1 GDRQNQ
7 GQGPDRREPRGGGQ
21 NYRGHCALDGNRSTG
36 IRKHSPMAG
45 RKYREAAKKIDRD
58 KRYSL
63 DEAIKIVAGNQVAKF
78 DETVEMAIRL
88 NVDPRQADQNVR
100 GTVVLPNG
108 TGKVARV
115 LVIAKGEKEREAK
128 EAGADFVGGEDLI
141 KKIQEENWLDFD
153 RVIATPD
160 IMGLV
165 GRIGKILGPR
175 GLMPN
180 PKVGTV
186 TFDVAKAVSEVKAG
200 KVDYRVDK
208 AGVVH
213 ARIGKVSFGEQKLL
227 DNARTLLGAI
237 IRAKPASAKGNY
249 IKSVAVSSTMGPG
262 VRVDTAS
269 AAKTVAA
276 AA

>member
-1 GDRQNQ
+1 
-7 GQGPDRREPRGGGQ
+7 
-21 NYRGHCALDGNRSTG
+21 
-36 IRKHSPMAG
+36 MAG
-45 RKYREAAKKIDRD
+45 KKYENAAKNIDRE

-63 DEAIKIVAGNQVAKF
+63 EEALKLVVENKVAKF
-78 DETVEMAIRL
+78 DETVELAVRL

-108 TGKVARV
+108 TGKVPRV
-115 LVIAKGEKEREAK
+115 LVLAKGEKEKEARD
-128 EAGADFVGGEDLI
+128 AGADFVGGDDLI

-160 IMGLV
+160 VMGAV

-180 PKVGTV
+180 PRVGTV
-186 TFDVAKAVSEVKAG
+186 TFDVAKAVQEVKAG

-213 ARIGKVSFGEQKLL
+213 ARIGKTSFGEAKLAE
-227 DNARTLLGAI
+227 NAQALLGAI
-237 IRAKPASAKGNY
+237 IRSKPASAKGIY
-249 IKSVAVSSTMGPG
+249 VKSVAIASTMGPG
-262 VRVDTAS
+262 VKVDTAS
-269 AAKTVAA
+269 AARTVAA

>member
-1 GDRQNQ
+1 
-7 GQGPDRREPRGGGQ
+7 
-21 NYRGHCALDGNRSTG
+21 
-36 IRKHSPMAG
+36 MAG

-78 DETVEMAIRL
+78 DETVEMAVRL

-108 TGKVARV
+108 TGKVHRV
-115 LVIAKGEKEREAK
+115 LVLAKGEKEKEARD
-128 EAGADFVGGEDLI
+128 AGADFVGGEDLI

-186 TFDVAKAVSEVKAG
+186 TFDIAKAVGEVKAG

-213 ARIGKVSFGEQKLL
+213 APIGKLSFGEQKLL
-227 DNARTLLGAI
+227 ENAHALLAAI
-237 IRAKPASAKGNY
+237 VRAKPASAKGNY
-249 IKSVAVSSTMGPG
+249 VRNVAVSSTMGPG
-262 VRVDTAS
+262 VKIDTAE
-269 AAKTVAA
+269 ARVVAA

>member
-1 GDRQNQ
+1 
-7 GQGPDRREPRGGGQ
+7 
-21 NYRGHCALDGNRSTG
+21 
-36 IRKHSPMAG
+36 MAG
-45 RKYREAAKKIDRD
+45 KKYIAAAKNIDRD
-58 KRYSL
+58 KKYTL
-63 DEAIKIVAGNQVAKF
+63 EEAVKIVAANKLAKF

-108 TGKVARV
+108 TGKTARV
-115 LVIAKGEKEREAK
+115 LVLTKGEKEREARD
-128 EAGADFVGGEDLI
+128 AGADFVGGEDLI

-160 IMGLV
+160 VMALV

-186 TFDVAKAVSEVKAG
+186 TFDVAKAVGEVKAG
-200 KVDYRVDK
+200 KVDFRVDK
-208 AGVVH
+208 AGVIH
-213 ARIGKVSFGEQKLL
+213 APVGKLSFGEEKLL
-227 DNARTLLGAI
+227 QNAHSLLAAI
-237 IRAKPASAKGNY
+237 WRAKPSTAKGNY
-249 IKSVAVSSTMGPG
+249 VKSVALSSTMGPG
-262 VRVDTAS
+262 VRIDS
-269 AAKTVAA
+269 AAASREHAA

>member
-1 GDRQNQ
+1 
-7 GQGPDRREPRGGGQ
+7 
-21 NYRGHCALDGNRSTG
+21 
-36 IRKHSPMAG
+36 MAG
-45 RKYREAAKKIDRD
+45 KKYREAAKKIDRE

-63 DEAIKIVAGNQVAKF
+63 DAGIKIIAETKLAKF
-78 DETVEMAIRL
+78 DETVELAVRL

-115 LVIAKGEKEREAK
+115 LVLAKGDKEKEARD
-128 EAGADFVGGEDLI
+128 AGADFVGGEDLI

-186 TFDVAKAVSEVKAG
+186 TFDVAKAVGEVKAG

-213 ARIGKVSFGEQKLL
+213 APIGKLSFGEKKLL
-227 DNARTLLGAI
+227 ENAHAMLGAI
-237 IRAKPASAKGNY
+237 VRAKPASAKGIY
-249 IKSVAVSSTMGPG
+249 VRSVAVSSTMGPG
-262 VRVDTAS
+262 IKIDTAEGR
-269 AAKTVAA
+269 AEAA
-276 AA
+276 A

>member
-1 GDRQNQ
+1 MAGKKYENAAKNVDRQ
-7 GQGPDRREPRGGGQ
+7 
-21 NYRGHCALDGNRSTG
+21 
-36 IRKHSPMAG
+36 
-45 RKYREAAKKIDRD
+45 
-58 KRYSL
+58 KRYPL
-63 DEAIKIVAGNQVAKF
+63 EDALKTVIANKVAKF
-78 DETVEMAIRL
+78 DETVEMAVRL
-88 NVDPRQADQNVR
+88 GVDPRQADQNVR

-115 LVIAKGEKEREAK
+115 LVLAKGEKEKEARD
-128 EAGADFVGGEDLI
+128 AGADFVGGDDVI
-141 KKIQEENWLDFD
+141 KRIQEENWLDFD

-160 IMGLV
+160 IMGAV

-180 PKVGTV
+180 PRVGTV
-186 TFDVAKAVSEVKAG
+186 TFDVAKAVQEVKAG

-213 ARIGKVSFGEQKLL
+213 ARIGKVSFGEDKLAE
-227 DNARTLLGAI
+227 NAHALLAAI
-237 IRAKPASAKGNY
+237 MRSKPASAKGNY
-249 IKSVAVSSTMGPG
+249 VKSVAVSSTMGPG

-269 AAKTVAA
+269 ATKVVAA

>member
-1 GDRQNQ
+1 
-7 GQGPDRREPRGGGQ
+7 
-21 NYRGHCALDGNRSTG
+21 
-36 IRKHSPMAG
+36 MAG
-45 RKYREAAKKIDRD
+45 KKYREAAKKIDRD
-58 KRYSL
+58 RRYAL
-63 DEAIKIVAGNQVAKF
+63 EEAIKLVIDNKTAKF
-78 DETVEMAIRL
+78 DETVELAVRL

-100 GTVVLPNG
+100 GTVVLPHG

-115 LVIAKGEKEREAK
+115 LVIAKGEKEREARD
-128 EAGADFVGGEDLI
+128 AGADFVGGDEI
-141 KKIQEENWLDFD
+141 VKRIQEENWLDFD

-160 IMGLV
+160 MMGQV

-186 TFDVAKAVSEVKAG
+186 TFDVAKAVGEVKAG

-227 DNARTLLGAI
+227 ENAQALLAAI
-237 IRAKPASAKGNY
+237 VRAKPASAKGNY
-249 IKSVAVSSTMGPG
+249 IRSVAMSSTMGPG
-262 VRVDTAS
+262 VKVEP
-269 AAKTVAA
+269 AA
-276 AA
+276 ATKLVAQAA

>member
-1 GDRQNQ
+1 
-7 GQGPDRREPRGGGQ
+7 
-21 NYRGHCALDGNRSTG
+21 
-36 IRKHSPMAG
+36 MAG
-45 RKYREAAKKIDRD
+45 KKYREAAKKIDPE
-58 KRYSL
+58 KRYML
-63 DEAIKIVAGNQVAKF
+63 EEALKIVAANKVANF
-78 DETVEMAIRL
+78 DETVELAVRL

-108 TGKVARV
+108 TGKTARV
-115 LVIAKGEKEREAK
+115 LVLTKGDKEREAR

-160 IMGLV
+160 VMALV

-186 TFDVAKAVSEVKAG
+186 TFDVAKAVGEVKAG
-200 KVDYRVDK
+200 KVDFRVDK

-213 ARIGKVSFGEQKLL
+213 APLGKMSFGEEKLL
-227 DNARTLLGAI
+227 QNANSLLAAI
-237 IRAKPASAKGNY
+237 WRAKPSTAKGNY
-249 IKSVAVSSTMGPG
+249 VKSVAVSSTMGPG
-262 VRVDTAS
+262 VRIDAAGAS
-269 AAKTVAA
+269 KIFLAA
-276 AA
+276 A

>member
-1 GDRQNQ
+1 
-7 GQGPDRREPRGGGQ
+7 
-21 NYRGHCALDGNRSTG
+21 
-36 IRKHSPMAG
+36 MAG
-45 RKYREAAKKIDRD
+45 KKYSEALKLIDRER
-58 KRYSL
+58 RYSL
-63 DEAIKIVAGNQVAKF
+63 EEAIKIVAAAKTAKF
-78 DETVEMAIRL
+78 DETVEIAVRL

-100 GTVVLPNG
+100 GTVVLPHG

-115 LVIAKGEKEREAK
+115 LVIAKGEKEREAR
-128 EAGADFVGGEDLI
+128 EAGADFVGSDDMI

-153 RVIATPD
+153 RMIATPD
-160 IMGLV
+160 MMAQV

-186 TFDVAKAVSEVKAG
+186 TFDVAKAVGEVKAG

-213 ARIGKVSFGEQKLL
+213 ARIGKVSFNEQKLL
-227 DNARTLLGAI
+227 DNAHALLAAI
-237 IRAKPASAKGNY
+237 VRSKPASAKGNY
-249 IKSVAVSSTMGPG
+249 IRSVAVSTTMGPG
-262 VRVDTAS
+262 VRIDSAS

>member
-1 GDRQNQ
+1 
-7 GQGPDRREPRGGGQ
+7 
-21 NYRGHCALDGNRSTG
+21 
-36 IRKHSPMAG
+36 MAG
-45 RKYREAAKKIDRD
+45 KKYHDAVKNIDTQKPYDLEEALK
-58 KRYSL
+58 L
-63 DEAIKIVAGNQVAKF
+63 VAAGKVAKF
-78 DETVEMAIRL
+78 DETVEMAVRL

-108 TGKVARV
+108 TGKIARV
-115 LVIAKGEKEREAK
+115 LVLAKGEKEKEARD
-128 EAGADFVGGEDLI
+128 AGADYVGGEDMV

-160 IMGLV
+160 IMGAV

-180 PKVGTV
+180 PRVGTV
-186 TFDVAKAVSEVKAG
+186 TFDIARAVQEVKAG

-213 ARIGKVSFGEQKLL
+213 APIGKVSFGEQKLAE
-227 DNARTLLGAI
+227 NAHALVASIL
-237 IRAKPASAKGNY
+237 RAKPASAKGNY

-262 VRVDTAS
+262 IKVDSSSTA
-269 AAKTVAA
+269 KVAA

>member
-1 GDRQNQ
+1 
-7 GQGPDRREPRGGGQ
+7 
-21 NYRGHCALDGNRSTG
+21 
-36 IRKHSPMAG
+36 MAG
-45 RKYREAAKKIDRD
+45 KKYKEAASKIDRE
-58 KRYSL
+58 KRYPL
-63 DEAIKIVAGNQVAKF
+63 DEAIKLVVEHKVAKF
-78 DETVEMAIRL
+78 DETVELAVRL

-100 GTVVLPNG
+100 GTVVLPHG
-108 TGKVARV
+108 TGRSVRV
-115 LVIAKGEKEREAK
+115 LVLAKGEKEKEAK
-128 EAGADFVGGEDLI
+128 EAGADFVGGEELI
-141 KKIQEENWLDFD
+141 KKIQEENWLEFE

-213 ARIGKVSFGEQKLL
+213 APIGKVSFGPAKLI
-227 DNARTLLGAI
+227 DNARALLAAI
-237 IRAKPASAKGNY
+237 VRSKPASAKGNY
-249 IKSVAVSSTMGPG
+249 IQSVALSSTMGPG
-262 VRVDTAS
+262 VKVDTGEARIL
-269 AAKTVAA
+269 AA

>member
-1 GDRQNQ
+1 
-7 GQGPDRREPRGGGQ
+7 
-21 NYRGHCALDGNRSTG
+21 
-36 IRKHSPMAG
+36 MAG
-45 RKYREAAKKIDRD
+45 KKYREAAKQIDPE

-63 DEAIKIVAGNQVAKF
+63 EEALRLVVANKVAKF
-78 DETVEMAIRL
+78 DETVEMAVRL

-115 LVIAKGEKEREAK
+115 LVLAKGEKEREAR
-128 EAGADFVGGEDLI
+128 EAGADYVGSDDLI
-141 KKIQEENWLDFD
+141 KRIQEENWLEFD

-160 IMGLV
+160 VMGAV

-180 PKVGTV
+180 PRVGTV
-186 TFDVAKAVSEVKAG
+186 TFDVAKAVAEVKAG

-208 AGVVH
+208 AGVIH
-213 ARIGKVSFGEQKLL
+213 ARIGKVSFGEAKLVQ
-227 DNARTLLGAI
+227 NARALLEAI
-237 IRAKPASAKGNY
+237 VRSKPSTAKGNY
-249 IKSVAVSSTMGPG
+249 VKSVTVSSTMGPG
-262 VRVDTAS
+262 VKVDTGEAR
-269 AAKTVAA
+269 TVAA

>member
-1 GDRQNQ
+1 MAGKKYEDAAKAIDRQ
-7 GQGPDRREPRGGGQ
+7 
-21 NYRGHCALDGNRSTG
+21 
-36 IRKHSPMAG
+36 
-45 RKYREAAKKIDRD
+45 
-58 KRYSL
+58 KRYDL
-63 DEAIKIVAGNQVAKF
+63 EEALKLVANTKVAKF
-78 DETVEMAIRL
+78 DETVEMAVRL

-115 LVIAKGEKEREAK
+115 LVMAKGEKEKEARD
-128 EAGADFVGGEDLI
+128 AGADFVGGEEMI

-160 IMGLV
+160 IMGAV

-180 PKVGTV
+180 PRVGTV
-186 TFDVAKAVSEVKAG
+186 TFDVARAVQEVKAG

-213 ARIGKVSFGEQKLL
+213 ARIGKASFGEQKLAE
-227 DNARTLLGAI
+227 NAHALLSSI
-237 IRAKPASAKGNY
+237 VRAKPASAKGNY

-262 VRVDTAS
+262 IKVDTGS
-269 AAKTVAA
+269 ATRVVAA
-276 AA
+276 A